1 MDPVLAIAIYIF
13 IWWIVLFAVLPFGV
27 RTQHEEG
34 SVVPGTPESA
44 PAKPRLL
51 RIFLINTLVATLIFA
66 IVYVVIA
73 YRLITPETI
82 PFP

>member
-1 MDPVLAIAIYIF
+1 MDRVMAVAIYIF

-27 RTQHEEG
+27 RTQAEEG

-51 RIFLINTLVATLIFA
+51 RIFLINTLVASIVFALVYGA
-66 IVYVVIA
+66 IVYKVV
-73 YRLITPETI
+73 TPET
-82 PFP
+82 FPW

>member
-1 MDPVLAIAIYIF
+1 MDWVLAIAIYIF

-27 RTQHEEG
+27 HTQQEAG

-44 PAKPRLL
+44 PAKQRML
-51 RIFLINTLVATLIFA
+51 RVFVINTIVSTIIFVIVFA
-66 IVYVVIA
+66 IISYK
-73 YRLITPETI
+73 LITPDMI

>member
-1 MDPVLAIAIYIF
+1 MDIAIAIGIYIF

-44 PAKPRLL
+44 PAKTRML
-51 RIFLINTLVATLIFA
+51 RVFLINTVVATVVFA
-66 IVYVVIA
+66 IVYAIIE
-73 YRLITPETI
+73 YRLITPEMI

>member
-1 MDPVLAIAIYIF
+1 MDPLILIAIYIF
-13 IWWIVLFAVLPFGV
+13 IWWTALFAVLPFGV
-27 RTQHEEG
+27 RTQQEEG

-51 RIFLINTLVATLIFA
+51 RVVIINTIIATIIFV
-66 IVYVVIA
+66 IVYLIITFK
-73 YRLITPETI
+73 LITADTF